1 MRRGARVRWAVAASL
16 CVAAASLLLT
26 ACGGSTSGGGG
37 GGSSPK
43 YLIIGT
49 NGGIDSLNPFVG
61 LNQDSFNSWEQ
72 IYPQLVQY
80 NPKTL
85 AFEPDFATSWSSSD
99 GGLTWTFHTVA
110 NAKWSDGTPLTAK
123 DVAWT
128 YNTIMKFQ
136 AGPTA
141 ALAGTVHQVSSV
153 VAQGANTVVINYK
166 KPVANVLSNLQQV
179 PILPEHV
186 WGQYAAGNGKGMK
199 TYANTPASGHP
210 LVSGGPFELIKYVL
224 NQTAAFRAN
233 PNWYGPKPKI
243 QGFVL
248 QVFSNDDAM
257 VSALKTGQVD
267 AVEEVPVTAVS
278 AVKSAGM
285 HFYVGPSFTWRD
297 LIVNP
302 NPAKTTHRELL
313 NPLVRKAFEYA
324 VDRKTIVDTAWLGY
338 AAPGSVDV
346 PPADGTW
353 HDAQIKALPYS
364 IAQANKLLDQAGY
377 KMGAGGV
384 RVADGHPMSYQ
395 VIFSTD
401 QNGPGDRVFQIIK
414 ADFAKIGVRL
424 SQRVLDPSA
433 TFTAI
438 TANKYR
444 NFDLAM
450 WYWVPI
456 VDPDFMMS
464 AYTCAQYYAWNDSG
478 YCNRTYDNLY
488 AEQAV
493 TLNQNAR
500 KAIIYRM
507 EKMVYDSRSEI
518 VLVNN
523 DTIDAWSP
531 QWTGF
536 IESPQGFFTQLSK
549 ASLESVHPT

>member
-1 MRRGARVRWAVAASL
+1 MRRAARVRWAMASGLCVAASL
-16 CVAAASLLLT
+16 VLA
-26 ACGGSTSGGGG
+26 ACGSSPTGA

-49 NGGIDSLNPFVG
+49 DGGIDSLNPFVG

-80 NPKTL
+80 NPRTL
-85 AFEPDFATSWSSSD
+85 AFEPDFATAWSSSD
-99 GGLTWTFHTVA
+99 GGLRWTFHTVA
-110 NAKWSDGTPLTAK
+110 NAKWSDGTPLTAA

-128 YNTIMKFQ
+128 YNTIIKFQ

-141 ALAGTVHQVSSV
+141 ALAGAVKDVRRV
-153 VAQGANTVVINYK
+153 VAQGPNTVVVEYRT
-166 KPVANVLSNLQQV
+166 PVANVLSDLQQV
-179 PILPEHV
+179 PILPQHV
-186 WGQYAAGNGKGMK
+186 WGRYAAGNGKGMK
-199 TYANTPASGHP
+199 TYANTPAAGKP

-233 PNWYGPKPKI
+233 PNWYGPKPRI

-267 AVEEVPVTAVS
+267 AVEGVPVTAVR

-285 HFYVGPSFTWRD
+285 HLYVGPSFTWRD
-297 LIVNP
+297 LIINP

-324 VDRKTIVDTAWLGY
+324 VDRRAIVNTAWLGY
-338 AAPGSVDV
+338 AQPGSVDV
-346 PPADGTW
+346 PPADGIW
-353 HDAQIKALPYS
+353 HDSQIKPLPYS

-377 KMGAGGV
+377 KRGAGGV

-401 QNGPGDRVFQIIK
+401 QNGPGDRAFQIIK
-414 ADFAKIGVRL
+414 TDFAKIGVRL
-424 SQRVLDPSA
+424 SQHVLDPSA

-438 TANKYR
+438 TANRYR

-464 AYTCAQYYAWNDSG
+464 AYTCAQYDAWNDSG
-478 YCNRTYDNLY
+478 YCNRTYDRLY
-488 AEQAV
+488 AKQAV

-531 QWTGF
+531 KWTGF

>member
-338 AAPGSVDV
+338 ATPGSVDV